1 MKKFYIKKAEKHRI
15 WVKWEELF
23 KDEIAQ
29 EDGGLKGQSRVI
41 LIINAFSLESIISF

>member
-29 EDGGLKGQSRVI
+29 EDGGLKG
-41 LIINAFSLESIISF
+41 